1 VNTVAEV
8 ASGRPRFLGTGLT
21 KNHVAQIDGLRGI
34 AILLVVLFHYA
45 MSHRAFDDRYPGLF
59 LQISQVGWMGV
70 DLFFVLSGFLITGI
84 LLETKAQPN
93 YFRNFLVRRF
103 LRIWPLYY
111 LTLLL
116 FLVVLPLVLG
126 NVPDQLRGMHDN
138 QAWFWLYAANWLF
151 ASQGGFEGTPGGY
164 FWSLAV
170 EEQFYLVW
178 PLVVYWLAPRRLAQ
192 VCVGM
197 LVASLLLRLAA
208 LSYGMTGS
216 AVYVMTF
223 THLDSLAVGT
233 VIAVAIR
240 SPGLA
245 DFLARLA
252 IPTIVFA
259 AGAIA
264 LARFHDGDFLYSSH
278 GMAAWGLSAVAL
290 LFGGCLL
297 LTLRIQT
304 PGSTVGAVLSSRF
317 LVATG
322 RYSYA
327 LYLVHVP
334 VLRLVEKLTLGPGQV
349 VTSGWPY
356 DLLVAV
362 YCLVAFALAW
372 LLSAASWVLFEQH
385 VLKLKKYV
393 AYRQPSEQT

>member
-1 VNTVAEV
+1 VNTVAEA

-21 KNHVAQIDGLRGI
+21 RNHVAQIDGLRGI

-45 MSHRAFDDRYPGLF
+45 MSHHSFDDRHPGLF

-84 LLETKAQPN
+84 LLETKSQPN

-116 FLVVLPLVLG
+116 FLVALPLAFG
-126 NVPDQLRGMHDN
+126 KVPDELRGMHDN

-151 ASQGGFEGTPGGY
+151 ASQGGFEGTSGGY

-178 PLVVYWLAPRRLAQ
+178 PLVVYWLEPRRLAQ

-197 LVASLLLRLAA
+197 LVASLVLRLGA
-208 LSYGMTGS
+208 LAYGMTGS
-216 AVYVMTF
+216 VVYVMTF

-240 SPGLA
+240 LPGLA
-245 DFLARLA
+245 NLLPRFAV
-252 IPTIVFA
+252 PTILVA
-259 AGAIA
+259 VVAIA

-278 GMAAWGLSAVAL
+278 GMAAWGLSAIAL
-290 LFGGCLL
+290 MFGGCLL
-297 LTLRIQT
+297 LVLRIQT
-304 PGSTVGAVLSSRF
+304 RGNAVSSVLSSRF

-334 VLRLVEKLTLGPGQV
+334 VLRVVEKLTFGPGQA
-349 VTSGWPY
+349 VTGGWPY
-356 DLLVAV
+356 DVLVAV
-362 YCLVAFALAW
+362 YCLAAFVLAW
-372 LLSAASWVLFEQH
+372 LLSAASWHLFEQH

-393 AYRQPSEQT
+393 AYRQAPEKA

>member
-1 VNTVAEV
+1 VNSVAEATV
-8 ASGRPRFLGTGLT
+8 GRPRFLGTGLT
-21 KNHVAQIDGLRGI
+21 RNHVAQIDGLRGI
-34 AILLVVLFHYA
+34 AILLVVVYHYA
-45 MSHRAFDDRYPGLF
+45 MSHRSFDDRHPALL
-59 LQISQVGWMGV
+59 LQMSQVGWMGV

-84 LLETKAQPN
+84 LLETKNQPH

-116 FLVVLPLVLG
+116 FMVVLPLVLG
-126 NVPDQLRGMHDN
+126 KVPDELRGMHDN
-138 QAWFWLYAANWLF
+138 QIWFWLYGANWLF
-151 ASQGGFEGTPGGY
+151 ASQGGFEGTSGGY

-178 PLVVYWLAPRRLAQ
+178 PLVVYWLSPRRLGQ

-197 LVASLLLRLAA
+197 LVMSLVLRLAA
-208 LSYGMTGS
+208 LAYGMSGS

-233 VIAVAIR
+233 AIAVAIR
-240 SPGLA
+240 SPGIGER
-245 DFLARLA
+245 LARYA
-252 IPTIVFA
+252 IPTIVVA
-259 AGAIA
+259 VVAISI
-264 LARFHDGDFLYSSH
+264 ARFQDGDFLYGSR

-290 LFGGCLL
+290 FFGGCVL
-297 LTLRIQT
+297 LTLRTQT
-304 PGSTVGAVLSSRF
+304 PGNAVASVLSSGF

-334 VLRLVEKLTLGPGQV
+334 VLRVVEKVTLGPGQA
-349 VTSGWPY
+349 VTGGWPY
-356 DLLVAV
+356 DLLVAG

-372 LLSAASWVLFEQH
+372 LLSAASWLLFEQH

-393 AYRQPSEQT
+393 AYRQPSEQP

>member
-1 VNTVAEV
+1 
-8 ASGRPRFLGTGLT
+8 
-21 KNHVAQIDGLRGI
+21 VAQIDGLRGI
-34 AILLVVLFHYA
+34 AILLVVAFHYA
-45 MSHRAFDDRYPGLF
+45 MSHRAFDENPGF
-59 LQISQVGWMGV
+59 LLQMSQLGWMGV

-84 LLETKAQPN
+84 LLETKDQPH

-126 NVPDQLRGMHDN
+126 KVPDEMRGMHDN
-138 QAWFWLYAANWLF
+138 QMWFWLYAANWLF
-151 ASQGGFEGTPGGY
+151 ASQGGFEGTSGGY

-170 EEQFYLVW
+170 EEQFYLIW
-178 PLVVYWLAPRRLAQ
+178 PLVVFWLSRRRLAQ

-197 LVASLLLRLAA
+197 LVVSLVLRLAA
-208 LSYGMTGS
+208 LAYGFSGS

-233 VIAVAIR
+233 TIAVAIR
-240 SPGLA
+240 SPGVA
-245 DFLARLA
+245 DTLARLA
-252 IPTIVFA
+252 IPTMVVAIV
-259 AGAIA
+259 A
-264 LARFHDGDFLYSSH
+264 LTIARFHDGDFLYSSR

-290 LFGGCLL
+290 LFGGSLL
-297 LTLRIQT
+297 LTLRTQAQ
-304 PGSTVGAVLSSRF
+304 GNAVAGVLSSRF

-334 VLRLVEKLTLGPGQV
+334 VLRVVEKLTFGPGQA
-349 VTSGWPY
+349 VTAGWPY

-362 YCLVAFALAW
+362 YCLAAFTLAW
-372 LLSAASWVLFEQH
+372 LLSAASWLLFEQH

-393 AYRQPSEQT
+393 AYRQTSEQS